1 VHCLSINHNAR
12 RKLRVEDKY
21 YLRITTE
28 DTDRGLQ
35 AIALKV
41 DPKHVD
47 IATSLIRMISGVTI
61 NVVGMQQIIEDDD
74 GVTHIKDVDL
84 DQQKK
89 IFSALLAV
97 AEVEPTEEQITAM
110 SDSISKAFGL
120 DEEDDDE

>member
-1 VHCLSINHNAR
+1 M
-12 RKLRVEDKY
+12 EDKY

-41 DPKHVD
+41 DPEHVD

-120 DEEDDDE
+120 DEEDNDE

>member
-1 VHCLSINHNAR
+1 MHCLSINHNAR

-74 GVTHIKDVDL
+74 GVTHMKDVDL

-120 DEEDDDE
+120 DEEDNDE

>member
-120 DEEDDDE
+120 DEEDNDE

>member
-1 VHCLSINHNAR
+1 MHCLSINHNAR

-120 DEEDDDE
+120 DEEDNDE